1 MVQLRKKVECEM
13 ANNNN
18 YNHNQHDHTDNNG
31 QRQNKVHGGE
41 YRNGRLSQIKNNNPD
56 GEDVPNEFVSRTE

>member
-1 MVQLRKKVECEM
+1 MSDEK
-13 ANNNN
+13 N
-18 YNHNQHDHTDNNG
+18 YIHNDHELTDNND

-56 GEDVPNEFVSRTE
+56 GDEVPNEFISKKE